1 MISMLKTITEV
12 TILLVAKTNKAY
24 EPPAAFEL
32 RPNSFLMF
40 HVRGIFHRHTRN
52 EKIITYR

>member
-1 MISMLKTITEV
+1 MLKTITEV